1 LRLDLAIKQA
11 TDRLQPRARGDAR
24 LDAETLLMHVL
35 GRDRAYLYAHPELEL
50 PSRELERYKE
60 SLERRAAGEPLQYI
74 TGHQEFWGLDL
85 LVSPAVLIPR
95 PETEHVVETLL
106 EVLGVTESPRIVDVG
121 TGSGCIALAIAS
133 EMPTATVE
141 AVDVSTEALG
151 IAQKNAHRLGL
162 APRVHFAQSDLL
174 QKYLSAGPAFDA
186 VVSNPP
192 YVGQQ
197 EVDKLQIEV
206 REHEPHCALFGGEQ
220 GLDIYRRLVP
230 EAHQV
235 LKTGGW
241 LVMEIGFSQEQAI
254 HHCLRD
260 WRDLRSITDLNGIPR
275 VVAARS

>member
-1 LRLDLAIKQA
+1 MRLDLAIQQA

-35 GRDRAYLYAHPELEL
+35 CRDRAYLYAHPELEL
-50 PSRELERYKE
+50 SSRELARYRE
-60 SLERRAAGEPLQYI
+60 WLERRAQGEPLQYI

-85 LVSPAVLIPR
+85 LVTPAVLIPR

-106 EVLGVTESPRIVDVG
+106 EVLGGTESPRIVDVG

-133 EMPTATVE
+133 EMSKARVE
-141 AVDVSTEALG
+141 AVDVSTEALD
-151 IAQKNAHRLGL
+151 IAQRNAQRLGL
-162 APRVHFAQSDLL
+162 ASRVEFTHSDLL

-197 EVDKLQIEV
+197 EADKLQIEV

-230 EAHQV
+230 EARRV

-241 LVMEIGFSQEQAI
+241 LVMEIGYSQEQAI
-254 HHCLRD
+254 HHCLSD
-260 WRDLRSITDLNGIPR
+260 WRDVRSIADLNGIPR
-275 VVAARS
+275 VVAARR